1 MFAAVRVS
9 VSSMMRAAGSLRPV
23 EPTSSIEREGSRSPR
38 WKEDLLPLAT
48 ILILTL
54 IYNWILLSHY
64 YGYVY
69 AYHDLALITDWFTNA
84 LYHSKPF
91 WISED
96 SVNHLSIHFTPTLV
110 LLIPLYLLSDSS
122 YLLVLLGTL
131 ALAASL
137 YLGHRWWMAL
147 SRTYVQS
154 VWVASAVSAA
164 LAAFIALNAFTK
176 TILDSAHIEIFYIPL
191 FLGFAYSLRFHQKVR
206 WAVLLCVLALGMRE
220 EAGLYLCLQTLAL
233 LFLPGRPAVDP
244 RRFRNRAL
252 FFSGCALLYTMIA
265 VKIIFPYFFG
275 IHETSVERGWS
286 EWGNSWLQVTLNIL
300 TSPKLLF
307 HHLEQSS
314 FERLNRSFGY
324 LPWLNPAM
332 GALVNAPGLLLYTAS
347 HPDKRLLWFYHG
359 SLLFAGFIPAFYA
372 GFFQLLHWG
381 ARILPRRMPFL
392 LKRGRPLV
400 GVALALALIGSLVN
414 FPRTAAERDGFA
426 PKRSPIA
433 VQNASFIRECLKR
446 CPNVSS
452 VAADFRHIVFVPN
465 RVERFLLDNAGKAQ
479 SLFIFEPA
487 PGVPLDATIDEST
500 RRFVEKAFVI
510 ATETKGGRF
519 YLRRGVDCHPLWQ

>member
-332 GALVNAPGLLLYTAS
+332 AALVNAPGLLLYTAS
-347 HPDKRLLWFYHG
+347 HPDKRLPWFIVVRRFH
-359 SLLFAGFIPAFYA
+359 AGV
-372 GFFQLLHWG
+372 L
-381 ARILPRRMPFL
+381 
-392 LKRGRPLV
+392 
-400 GVALALALIGSLVN
+400 
-414 FPRTAAERDGFA
+414 
-426 PKRSPIA
+426 
-433 VQNASFIRECLKR
+433 C
-446 CPNVSS
+446 
-452 VAADFRHIVFVPN
+452 
-465 RVERFLLDNAGKAQ
+465 RFLSTASLGRAHSSSSYALPSEAKSSTGWRCTRLGVDRLAGELPSNRRRTRWLRPKAQ
-479 SLFIFEPA
+479 PDCGSECELHSR
-487 PGVPLDATIDEST
+487 VPEALSQCFQRCGGLSPHRVRSESCRALSPRQCRQSAVPFHFRAGSGRSAGCDDRRKHAT
-500 RRFVEKAFVI
+500 
-510 ATETKGGRF
+510 
-519 YLRRGVDCHPLWQ
+519 LC

>member
-9 VSSMMRAAGSLRPV
+9 VSSIMRAAGNLRPV
-23 EPTSSIEREGSRSPR
+23 EPTGSIEREGSLSPR

-48 ILILTL
+48 ILILIL

-122 YLLVLLGTL
+122 YLLLFLGTL

-147 SRTYVQS
+147 SRSCFQS

-164 LAAFIALNAFTK
+164 LAAFIALNTFTK

-191 FLGFAYSLRFHQKVR
+191 FLGFAYSLRYHQKVR
-206 WAVLLCVLALGMRE
+206 WAVPLCVLALGIRE
-220 EAGLYLCLQTLAL
+220 EAGLYLSPQTLAL
-233 LFLPGRPAVDP
+233 LFLPGRSAEDP

-252 FFSGCALLYTMIA
+252 VFSGCALLYTIIA
-265 VKIIFPYFFG
+265 IKIIFPYFFG

-286 EWGNSWLQVTLNIL
+286 EWGNSWLQVTLTIL

-307 HHLEQSS
+307 HHLQQSA
-314 FERLNRSFGY
+314 FGRLNRSFGY
-324 LPWLNPAM
+324 IPWLNPAM
-332 GALVNAPGLLLYTAS
+332 AVLVNAPGLLLYTAS
-347 HPDKRLLWFYHG
+347 HADKRLLWFYHG
-359 SLLFAGFIPAFYA
+359 SFLFAGFIPAFYGGCLA
-372 GFFQLLHWG
+372 VLHWG
-381 ARILPRRMPFL
+381 PRILPRRIPFL
-392 LKRGRPLV
+392 APLLL
-400 GVALALALIGSLVN
+400 GVAIAIALISSLVS

-479 SLFIFEPA
+479 ALFIFDPA
-487 PGVPLDATIDEST
+487 LGVPQDARIDDST
-500 RRFVEKAFVI
+500 RRFVETAFVI
-510 ATETKGGRF
+510 ATETKGARF
-519 YLRRGVDCHPLWQ
+519 YLRRGVDCHSLWQ

>member
-1 MFAAVRVS
+1 
-9 VSSMMRAAGSLRPV
+9 MMRAAGSLRPV
-23 EPTSSIEREGSRSPR
+23 EPSSSIERELVLPPR
-38 WKEDLLPLAT
+38 WKEDLLPLGT

-54 IYNWILLSHY
+54 IYNWILLGHY

-69 AYHDLALITDWFTNA
+69 AFHDLALITDWFTNA

-122 YLLVLLGTL
+122 YLLAFLGTL

-147 SRTYVQS
+147 SRTYLQS

-164 LAAFIALNAFTK
+164 LAAFIALNGFTK
-176 TILDSAHIEIFYIPL
+176 TILDSTHIEIFYLPL
-191 FLGFAYSLRFHQKVR
+191 FLGFAYSLRFYQKVR
-206 WAVLLCVLALGMRE
+206 LAALLWVLALGIRE
-220 EAGLYLCLQTLAL
+220 EAGFYLCLQTLAL
-233 LFLPGRPAVDP
+233 LFLPGRPAAEP

-252 FFSGCALLYTMIA
+252 VFSGCALLYTIIA

-275 IHETSVERGWS
+275 INETSVERGWS
-286 EWGNSWLQVTLNIL
+286 EWGNSWLQVTLRIV

-307 HHLEQSS
+307 HHLAHSS
-314 FERLNRSFGY
+314 FERFNRSFGY
-324 LPWLNPAM
+324 IPWLNPAM
-332 GALVNAPGLLLYTAS
+332 AALVNAPGLLLYTAS
-347 HPDKRLLWFYHG
+347 HTDKRLLWFYN
-359 SLLFAGFIPAFYA
+359 SSFLFAGFIPAFYA
-372 GFFQLLHWG
+372 GCLQALHWG
-381 ARILPRRMPFL
+381 ARILPRRIPFL
-392 LKRGRPLV
+392 ARQGRLLLGIV
-400 GVALALALIGSLVN
+400 IALALIGSLIN
-414 FPRTAAERDGFA
+414 LPRTAFERDGFA

-465 RVERFLLDNAGKAQ
+465 RVERFLLDNSDKAEA
-479 SLFIFEPA
+479 LFIFDPIAGIPE
-487 PGVPLDATIDEST
+487 DAWIDDSA
-500 RRFVEKAFVI
+500 RRSIEKAFVI

-519 YLRRGVDCHPLWQ
+519 YLRRGVDCSPDRRAF